1 MTGSRRW
8 RLAWLLAIL
17 PLALG
22 STCIIVEENPYDD
35 PLYEG
40 EAPGEMVEEAEE
52 EEMDRRSDF

>member
-8 RLAWLLAIL
+8 RLAWLLAIA

-40 EAPGEMVEEAEE
+40 EAPE
-52 EEMDRRSDF
+52 